1 MRVLSLVLLALLL
14 SACRSEAVTLNV
26 AYQSAQC
33 GGLAAGVTLI
43 RDQGALDTAFKPATR
58 FIRKPPVIDF
68 ATHQAVLV
76 AMGMKPNS
84 GYGLELS
91 GETGQLV
98 DDVLVLPVLQ
108 REPVEGMMYAQVMT
122 SPCMLLTFERV
133 DAIRSVRLSGGSGK
147 DFSP

>member
-1 MRVLSLVLLALLL
+1 MRFLSFVLLALLL

-33 GGLAAGVTLI
+33 AGLAAGVTLI
-43 RDQGALDTAFKPATR
+43 WDQGALDAALKPATR
-58 FIRKPPVIDF
+58 SMRKPPVIDF
-68 ATHQAVLV
+68 ATQQAVLV

-84 GYGLELS
+84 GFGLELS

-98 DDVLVLPVLQ
+98 GDVLVLPVVQ

-133 DAIRSVRLSGGSGK
+133 DEIRSVRLADRPGK
-147 DFSP
+147 TTTP